1 MSFSSDRRCCSVVRW
16 RHGSYTASVARE
28 RSRVLRKL
36 GRGSVVGAA
45 LADGT
50 VACACTAA
58 GAALRLAK
66 RFVN

>member
-1 MSFSSDRRCCSVVRW
+1 MSFSSDRRCCSVVHW

-28 RSRVLRKL
+28 RSRTLRKL

-45 LADGT
+45 LADG
-50 VACACTAA
+50 VGACVCAAA
-58 GAALRLAK
+58 GAALRLVK